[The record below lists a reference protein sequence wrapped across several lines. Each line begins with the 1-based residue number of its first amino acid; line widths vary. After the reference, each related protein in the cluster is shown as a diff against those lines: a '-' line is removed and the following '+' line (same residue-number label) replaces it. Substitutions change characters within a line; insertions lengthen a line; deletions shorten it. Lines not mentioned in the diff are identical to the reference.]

1 MSFDQGTSDSPVTGL
16 VLLLL
21 VPKGLLCYQKVLD
34 MLSCIGYEARGD
46 DIWVKLDCG
55 ESRLPIEAHNGGVMI
70 VVYRR

>member
-46 DIWVKLDCG
+46 DI
-55 ESRLPIEAHNGGVMI
+55 
-70 VVYRR
+70 